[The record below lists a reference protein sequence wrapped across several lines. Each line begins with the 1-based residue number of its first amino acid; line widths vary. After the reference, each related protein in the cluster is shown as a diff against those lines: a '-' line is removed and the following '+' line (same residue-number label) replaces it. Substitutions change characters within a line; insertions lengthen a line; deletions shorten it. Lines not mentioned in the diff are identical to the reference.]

1 MSVVEGELP
10 PDFTAAAGSPATEA
24 SPSRLESDSPQSP
37 YLRPHLEYALI
48 NHMTISRRLCLRWIF
63 LLLSLVTVTMAAA
76 KDSPKGK
83 YLLFVGTYTQK
94 ESKGIYAYR
103 FDAKS
108 SELTPLG
115 VAAET
120 TNPSFLAIDPSRRF
134 LYAVNEVPKYKGA
147 DSGAVS
153 AFAINRQ
160 TGKLSLLSEVASRGA
175 DPCYIAF
182 DQTGKFALVANY
194 TGGSVAV
201 FPVQNDA
208 RDDGHIGEPS
218 AFVQHAG
225 SSINKERQEGPH
237 AHWIETTPD
246 NRFAIAVDLGLDEL
260 LVYRFDAD
268 VKNEAKNDTKKKP
281 GSLTANDPPYAKL
294 DPGAGPRHLAFHPNG
309 KFAYVVN
316 ELQSSITAFSY
327 EASCGKLHKLTTVST
342 LPKGFSGSNDT
353 AEIKVHPSGKF
364 LFASNRGHDSIA
376 VFSIDSHTG
385 TLTLVD
391 HFPSQGKTPRNFE
404 IDPAGKLLFVA
415 NQDTNNVVIFRID
428 PNSGRLTPTGQTLHV
443 PSPVCL
449 KFMASE

>member
-1 MSVVEGELP
+1 
-10 PDFTAAAGSPATEA
+10 
-24 SPSRLESDSPQSP
+24 
-37 YLRPHLEYALI
+37 
-48 NHMTISRRLCLRWIF
+48 MTISRRLCAQWLF
-63 LLLSLVTVTMAAA
+63 LLLSLVTVTAA
-76 KDSPKGK
+76 KNSSKNK
-83 YLLFVGTYTQK
+83 YLLFVGTYTEK

-103 FDAKS
+103 FDAAS

-134 LYAVNEVPKYKGA
+134 LYAANEVQNYKGA
-147 DSGAVS
+147 NSGAVT
-153 AFAINRQ
+153 AFAIDRQ
-160 TGKLSLLSEVASRGA
+160 TGKLSLLNEVASRGA

-182 DQTGKFALVANY
+182 DKTGKYALVANY

-201 FPVQNDA
+201 FPVRA
-208 RDDGHIGEPS
+208 DGHIGEPS
-218 AFVQHAG
+218 AFVQHVG
-225 SSINKERQEGPH
+225 SSVNRERQAGPH

-260 LVYRFDAD
+260 LVYRFDA
-268 VKNEAKNDTKKKP
+268 NT
-281 GSLTANDPPYAKL
+281 GSLTPNNPPYAKL

-309 KFAYVVN
+309 KFAYIVN
-316 ELQSSITAFSY
+316 ELQSTLTA
-327 EASCGKLHKLTTVST
+327 LTYDKSRGALQKQQTVST

-353 AEIKVHPSGKF
+353 AEIQVHPNGKF

-391 HFPSQGKTPRNFE
+391 HFPTQGKTPRNFE
-404 IDPAGKLLFVA
+404 IDPTGSLLLVA
-415 NQDTNNVVIFRID
+415 NQDTSNIVVFRIN
-428 PNSGRLTPTGQTLHV
+428 PNSGRLIPTGQTLHV

-449 KFMASE
+449 KFMAVE

>member
-1 MSVVEGELP
+1 MGGITNKSWKGNRGKP
-10 PDFTAAAGSPATEA
+10 TFG
-24 SPSRLESDSPQSP
+24 
-37 YLRPHLEYALI
+37 LRSTLEYALI
-48 NHMTISRRLCLRWIF
+48 SHMRISRRRCLQWLF
-63 LLLSLVTVTMAAA
+63 LICSLVTVTAA
-76 KDSPKGK
+76 KDSQKDK
-83 YLLFVGTYTQK
+83 YLLFVGTYTEK

-103 FDAKS
+103 FDAAS

-115 VAAET
+115 LAAET
-120 TNPSFLAIDPSRRF
+120 ANPSFLAIDPNRRF
-134 LYAVNEVPKYKGA
+134 LYAVNEVPKYKGGN
-147 DSGAVS
+147 SGAVS
-153 AFAINRQ
+153 AFAISRH
-160 TGKLSLLSEVASRGA
+160 TGKLSLLNEVASRGA

-182 DQTGKFALVANY
+182 DKTGKYALVANY

-201 FPVQNDA
+201 FPVRA
-208 RDDGHIGEPS
+208 DGHIGDSS
-218 AFVQHAG
+218 AFVQHVG
-225 SSINKERQEGPH
+225 SSVNKERQEGPH

-260 LVYRFDAD
+260 LVYRFDA
-268 VKNEAKNDTKKKP
+268 KT
-281 GSLTANDPPYAKL
+281 GSLTANNPPHAKL

-316 ELQSSITAFSY
+316 ELQSSITALSY
-327 EASCGKLHKLTTVST
+327 DPSRGALHVLKTVST

-353 AEIKVHPSGKF
+353 AEIQVHPSGKF

-391 HFPSQGKTPRNFE
+391 HFPTQGKTPRNFE
-404 IDPAGKLLFVA
+404 IDPTGSFLFVA
-415 NQDTNNVVIFRID
+415 NQDTNNIVVFRID

-449 KFMASE
+449 KFMAVE

>member
-1 MSVVEGELP
+1 
-10 PDFTAAAGSPATEA
+10 
-24 SPSRLESDSPQSP
+24 
-37 YLRPHLEYALI
+37 
-48 NHMTISRRLCLRWIF
+48 MTIFRRQCLQGLF
-63 LLLSLVTVTMAAA
+63 LLCSLVTVSAA
-76 KDSPKGK
+76 KNSPKNK
-83 YLLFVGTYTQK
+83 YLLFVGTYTEK

-103 FDAKS
+103 FDAAS

-115 VAAET
+115 IAAET
-120 TNPSFLAIDPSRRF
+120 ANPSFLAIDPSRRF
-134 LYAVNEVPKYKGA
+134 LYAVNEVPNYKGA
-147 DSGAVS
+147 NSGAVS
-153 AFAINRQ
+153 AFAIDRQNKDRQ
-160 TGKLSLLSEVASRGA
+160 TIDRQTRKLSPLNKVASRGA

-182 DQTGKFALVANY
+182 DKTGKYALVANY
-194 TGGSVAV
+194 SGGSVAV
-201 FPVQNDA
+201 FPVQA
-208 RDDGHIGEPS
+208 DGRIGESS

-225 SSINKERQEGPH
+225 SSVNRERQEGPH

-260 LVYRFDAD
+260 LVYRFD
-268 VKNEAKNDTKKKP
+268 VKT
-281 GSLTANDPPYAKL
+281 GSLTANNPPYAKL

-327 EASCGKLHKLTTVST
+327 DPTRGALQPLKTVST

-353 AEIKVHPSGKF
+353 AEIRVHPSGKF

-391 HFPSQGKTPRNFE
+391 HFPTQGKTPRNFE
-404 IDPAGKLLFVA
+404 IDPTGKFLFVA
-415 NQDTNNVVIFRID
+415 NQDTNNIVVFRID
-428 PNSGRLTPTGQTLHV
+428 PNSGRLTPTGQTLRA

-449 KFMASE
+449 KFMAAE